1 MTKKHEIQNLLDLNL
16 AFWIFR
22 VLDLFDCGFVSDFDI
37 RISNFVSLASG
48 PVEDLKCLIEVAG
61 DLVTG
66 GDLDEIGLS
75 LRASRH
81 DEGTARVEVAARWR
95 VEGARHLPAE
105 DDLFFLLVGVG
116 RKGGGEEGLGV
127 RVERVGTELKAL
139 GYLDELAK
147 IHHRDLL
154 ADVRDRRQ
162 VVSDEQIAHT
172 QPRLNL
178 LQ

>member
-22 VLDLFDCGFVSDFDI
+22 VSDFDI

-95 VEGARHLPAE
+95 VEGAGHLSAE
-105 DDLFFLLVGVG
+105 DDLFFLLVG
-116 RKGGGEEGLGV
+116 
-127 RVERVGTELKAL
+127 
-139 GYLDELAK
+139 
-147 IHHRDLL
+147 
-154 ADVRDRRQ
+154 
-162 VVSDEQIAHT
+162 
-172 QPRLNL
+172 
-178 LQ
+178 